1 MQPTT
6 PPDHDPNCVFCRIAR
21 GELPSSKVYEDADT
35 LAIMDIQSVNPGHM
49 LVLVKPHRANV
60 YALDDALAGAAFRTA
75 ARMARAAKKATG
87 CEGVTL
93 LQANEKAGAQTVF
106 HFHIHVLPRWE
117 GDGMELAWPVK
128 NPPREALEEM
138 ATKLRGA
145 LAAEA

>member
-1 MQPTT
+1 MTDT
-6 PPDHDPNCVFCRIAR
+6 HSADNCVFCRIAR
-21 GELPSSKVYEDADT
+21 GELPAAKVFEDEHT

-49 LVLVKPHRANV
+49 LVLVKPHRANI
-60 YALDDALAGAAFRTA
+60 YALEDELAGAVFRTA
-75 ARMARAAKKATG
+75 ARMARAAKRAFG

-117 GDGMELAWPVK
+117 GDGMALAWPVK

-145 LAAEA
+145 LAAEG

>member
-1 MQPTT
+1 MTDT
-6 PPDHDPNCVFCRIAR
+6 HTADNCVFCRIAR
-21 GELPSSKVYEDADT
+21 GELPAAKVFEDEHT

-60 YALDDALAGAAFRTA
+60 YALEDELAGAVFRTA
-75 ARMARAAKKATG
+75 ARMARAAKKAFG

-93 LQANEKAGAQTVF
+93 LQANETAGAQTVF

-138 ATKLRGA
+138 AAKLREA
-145 LAAEA
+145 LAAQG

>member
-1 MQPTT
+1 MQPTNT
-6 PPDHDPNCVFCRIAR
+6 PDHDENCVFCRIVR
-21 GELPSSKVYEDADT
+21 GELPASKVYEDGDT

-49 LVLVKPHRANV
+49 LVLVKPHRAHV
-60 YALDDALAGAAFRTA
+60 YALDDALAGAVFRTA
-75 ARMARAAKKATG
+75 ARMARAAKKAFG

-106 HFHIHVLPRWE
+106 HVHVHVLPRWE

-138 ATKLRGA
+138 AARLRAA
-145 LAAEA
+145 LGG

>member
-1 MQPTT
+1 MTDT
-6 PPDHDPNCVFCRIAR
+6 HSADNCVFCRIAR
-21 GELPSSKVYEDADT
+21 GELPAAKVFEDEHT

-60 YALDDALAGAAFRTA
+60 YALEDELAGAVFRTA
-75 ARMARAAKKATG
+75 ARMARAARKAFA

-117 GDGMELAWPVK
+117 GDGMALAWPVK

-138 ATKLRGA
+138 AAKLREA
-145 LAAEA
+145 LAAQG

>member
-1 MQPTT
+1 MTDT
-6 PPDHDPNCVFCRIAR
+6 HTADNCVFCRIAR
-21 GELPSSKVYEDADT
+21 GELPAAKVFEDEHT

-60 YALDDALAGAAFRTA
+60 YALEDELAGAVFRTA
-75 ARMARAAKKATG
+75 ARMARAAKQAFG

-106 HFHIHVLPRWE
+106 HFHIHVLPRWDN
-117 GDGMELAWPVK
+117 DGMALAWPVK

-138 ATKLRGA
+138 AAKLREA
-145 LAAEA
+145 LAAQG

>member
-1 MQPTT
+1 MSTPTQA
-6 PPDHDPNCVFCRIAR
+6 DNCVFCRIVS
-21 GELPSSKVYEDADT
+21 GELPASRVHEDEHT
-35 LAIMDIQSVNPGHM
+35 LVIMDIQSVNPGHM

-60 YALDDALAGAAFRTA
+60 YALDDELAGAVFRTA
-75 ARMARAAKKATG
+75 ARMARAAKKAVG

-93 LQANEKAGAQTVF
+93 FQANEKAGAQTVF